1 MANLAEQ
8 LAGLAS
14 LSQAQLRT
22 EWRKHHKGQQMPAGL
37 GRDLASRAIAWK
49 MQERVRGGLPPATAR
64 ELKRLA
70 KQLHENGDIDLAKDI
85 QIKPGTKL
93 VRQWHDTIYH
103 VLVLD
108 DGFQFQDR
116 HYRSLTPIAKEI
128 TGAAWSGP
136 RFFGLKDKTDEPSK
150 R

>member
-1 MANLAEQ
+1 MAGIDDQ
-8 LAGLAS
+8 LAGLAT

-22 EWRKHHKGQQMPAGL
+22 EWRKYHKGQLMPLGL

-49 MQERVRGGLPPATAR
+49 MQERVRGGLAPAASR

-70 KQLHENGDIDLAKDI
+70 KQLTDTGDIDLGKEPLL
-85 QIKPGTKL
+85 KPGSKL
-93 VRQWHDTIYH
+93 VRQWHGTIYH
-103 VLVLD
+103 VLVLE

-116 HYRSLTPIAKEI
+116 HYRSLTPIAREI

-136 RFFGLKDKTDEPSK
+136 RFFGLKDKTDAPAG
-150 R
+150 

>member
-1 MANLAEQ
+1 MAGLDEQ
-8 LAGLAS
+8 LTGLAT

-22 EWRKHHKGQQMPAGL
+22 EWRKYHKGQLMPAGL
-37 GRDLASRAIAWK
+37 GRDLAGGAIAWK
-49 MQERVRGGLPPATAR
+49 MQERVRGGLAPATSR

-70 KQLHENGDIDLAKDI
+70 NQLRETGDINLGKAPLL
-85 QIKPGTKL
+85 KPGTKL
-93 VRQWHDTIYH
+93 VRQWHGTIYH

-116 HYRSLTPIAKEI
+116 HYRSVTPIAHEI

-136 RFFGLKDKTDEPSK
+136 RFFGLKEKPDAPAI
-150 R
+150 